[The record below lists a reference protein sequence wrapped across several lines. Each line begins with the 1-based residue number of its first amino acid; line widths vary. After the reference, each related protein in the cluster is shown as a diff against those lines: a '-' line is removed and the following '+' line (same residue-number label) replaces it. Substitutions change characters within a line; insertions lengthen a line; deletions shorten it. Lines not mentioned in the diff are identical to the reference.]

1 MKRED
6 DVYGAP
12 TLSNLMEAES
22 KLQTK
27 HSLNAPTKEYKPLA
41 RLRQSN
47 QCSNRFV
54 TTYRQPGKKMFHVV
68 GTSKPNLTRSEL
80 KKLQTKNE
88 HKKVMTERIQTLNQQ
103 PLRLQSSPKNSKML
117 HDMKRSNVDEIIKT
131 LTVHDQMEVLKN
143 IQKSRI

>member
-1 MKRED
+1 
-6 DVYGAP
+6 
-12 TLSNLMEAES
+12 
-22 KLQTK
+22 
-27 HSLNAPTKEYKPLA
+27 
-41 RLRQSN
+41 
-47 QCSNRFV
+47 
-54 TTYRQPGKKMFHVV
+54 MFHVV